1 MSKRIEH
8 FNFVPPASVK
18 NGKNNIFEAAMINVG
33 SLVTYIFSYAV
44 GKTSFTAERCGKKFV
59 AKLLPLSKK
68 AVGSVKSKF
77 SESFGKAAD
86 AFRNFR
92 ANVKCSGFMNAVRQQ
107 VADACSSAKRNVSV
121 FGSIVNHLVP
131 VAAIVLLVSVVYRTA
146 STSYGI
152 SVEYNGKELGVVA
165 DESVVNDAQQVIADK
180 ACYYDTEDE
189 VYVTASL
196 SIKPLSGYEEVMDE
210 VALANRMEEEIPEI
224 DFSVPA
230 EAEPAEAE
238 PAEAAVEAEPYVAE
252 MELEGKVRAYAVTID
267 GEYFG
272 AVSDTSDIAQF
283 IEDEKE
289 EYLTDE
295 VVSVSFDK
303 DVEFDYEKYVDPDEV
318 IDQQNV
324 IDKLTSI
331 VSEPVYYEVQAGDSP
346 WNIARDNDMDLE
358 ELKNCFITFEGEQ
371 IEDITQFCPVG
382 ATIQLSAEV
391 PYLQT
396 LVTKQVTYTD
406 VVDYEIIKTE
416 DPDMYKGDS
425 VVDVKG
431 VEGEAEVT
439 ALITYKN
446 DVQISKEILDRK
458 IIREPV
464 AKEMRVGTR
473 KTTTEVSTGTG
484 GSGTYF
490 WPVGGG
496 YISDTFGGSRNHK
509 GLDIAAPYG
518 TPIYAAESGTV
529 IKAGNKYDGYGNC
542 VNISHADGNVTV
554 YAHMSSIAIS
564 YGDYVVRGQ
573 LIGYVG
579 STGYS
584 TGNHCH
590 FEVRTNGYYNNPADY
605 VSQY

>member
-8 FNFVPPASVK
+8 FNFVPTASVK

-33 SLVTYIFSYAV
+33 SLVTYMFSYAV
-44 GKTSFTAERCGKKFV
+44 GKTSFTAERLGRKTV
-59 AKLLPLSKK
+59 DLLLPLSKK
-68 AVGSVKSKF
+68 AAGSVKHKF
-77 SESFGKAAD
+77 AESFGKASG

-92 ANVKCSGFMNAVRQQ
+92 ASVKCNGLLSAVRQELK
-107 VADACSSAKRNVSV
+107 DAFGSAKRNMSV
-121 FGSIVNHLVP
+121 FGTIVNHLVP

-165 DESVVNDAQQVIADK
+165 DESVINDAQQVIADK

-189 VYVTASL
+189 IYVTASL

-210 VALANRMEEEIPEI
+210 VALATKMEEEIPEI
-224 DFSVPA
+224 DFSA
-230 EAEPAEAE
+230 AAE
-238 PAEAAVEAEPYVAE
+238 PAEAAVEAEPTAAE
-252 MELEGKVRAYAVTID
+252 QELEGKVRAYAVTID
-267 GEYFG
+267 GEYIG

-283 IEDEKE
+283 IEDEKD
-289 EYLTDE
+289 EYLTDD
-295 VVSVSFDK
+295 VVAVSFDK

-346 WNIARDNDMDLE
+346 WNIARDHDMDLD
-358 ELKNCFITFEGEQ
+358 ELKNCFITFDGKQ
-371 IEDITQFCPVG
+371 IEDITEYCPIG

-396 LVTKQVTYTD
+396 LVTKKVTYTD

-446 DVQISKEILDRK
+446 DVQISKEVLERT

-473 KTTTEVSTGTG
+473 KTTTEVSTGSG

-496 YISDTFGGSRNHK
+496 YISDTFGGSRGHK

-554 YAHMSSIAIS
+554 YAHMSSIAIN
-564 YGDYVVRGQ
+564 YGDYVVKGQ